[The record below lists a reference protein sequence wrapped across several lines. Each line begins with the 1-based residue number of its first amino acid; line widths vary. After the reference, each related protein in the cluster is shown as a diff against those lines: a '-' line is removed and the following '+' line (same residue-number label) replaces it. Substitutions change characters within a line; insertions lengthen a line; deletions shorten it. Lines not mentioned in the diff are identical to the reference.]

1 MRYLLII
8 FFVLLASCSSQ
19 KEANIDSIKI
29 NITKE
34 IISNFDQVKR
44 QITNHLQNK
53 NKYNKGEIFSTS
65 WVSVIKATKT
75 FDEELHIE
83 VKEHQPIASLDRG
96 RFITQEGKII
106 TPAGGNKSLKLLSII
121 GRDNEYL
128 ALLDRTF
135 LLQDILNLKGNSLTS
150 IEHRVSGFIEAVDNE
165 NVIYRFNKEDFR
177 VQLERLEELILF
189 ELNSGINDDIRY
201 IDLRYK
207 NAIALGNKNME
218 KSI

>member
-8 FFVLLASCSSQ
+8 FFALLASCSSQ
-19 KEANIDSIKI
+19 KEANIDSIDIKI
-29 NITKE
+29 SKE
-34 IISNFDQVKR
+34 IISNFDQVKL
-44 QITNHLQNK
+44 QIINHLKNK
-53 NKYNKGEIFSTS
+53 NKHNKSGIFSNS

-83 VKEHQPIASLDRG
+83 LKEHQPIASLDRG
-96 RFITQEGKII
+96 RYITQEGKII
-106 TPAGGNKSLKLLSII
+106 TPGGGNKPLKLVSII
-121 GRDNEYL
+121 GRDNEFL
-128 ALLDRTF
+128 TLLDSTF
-135 LLQDILNLKGNSLTS
+135 SLQNILNLKGNSLIS
-150 IEHRVSGFIEAVDNE
+150 IEHRGSGFIEAVDNE
-165 NVIYRFNKEDFR
+165 GVIYRFNKRDFR

-189 ELNSGINDDIRY
+189 ELNSGIDDDIRY

>member
-8 FFVLLASCSSQ
+8 FFALLASCSSQ
-19 KEANIDSIKI
+19 KEANIDSINIKI
-29 NITKE
+29 SKE
-34 IISNFDQVKR
+34 IISNFDQVKH

-53 NKYNKGEIFSTS
+53 NKYNKSEIFSNS

-106 TPAGGNKSLKLLSII
+106 TPAGGNKSLKLVSII

-128 ALLDRTF
+128 TLLDSTF
-135 LLQDILNLKGNSLTS
+135 LLQNILNLKGNSLIS
-150 IEHRVSGFIEAVDNE
+150 IEHRGSGFIEAVDDE
-165 NVIYRFNKEDFR
+165 SVMYRFNKEDFR

>member
-1 MRYLLII
+1 MRYLIII
-8 FFVLLASCSSQ
+8 FFALLASCSSQ
-19 KEANIDSIKI
+19 KEANIDSINIKI
-29 NITKE
+29 SKE
-34 IISNFDQVKR
+34 IISNFDQVKH

-53 NKYNKGEIFSTS
+53 NKYNKSEIFSNS

-106 TPAGGNKSLKLLSII
+106 TPAGGNKSLKLVSII

-128 ALLDRTF
+128 TLLDSTF
-135 LLQDILNLKGNSLTS
+135 LLQNILNLKGNSLIS
-150 IEHRVSGFIEAVDNE
+150 IEHRGSGFIEAVDNE
-165 NVIYRFNKEDFR
+165 SVMYRFNKEDFR

-189 ELNSGINDDIRY
+189 ELNSGIIDDIRY

>member
-8 FFVLLASCSSQ
+8 FFALLASCSGQ
-19 KEANIDSIKI
+19 KEANTDSIDIKI
-29 NITKE
+29 SKE
-34 IISNFDQVKR
+34 IISNFDQIKH
-44 QITNHLQNK
+44 QIISHLQNK
-53 NKYNKGEIFSTS
+53 NNKSEIFSNS

-83 VKEHQPIASLDRG
+83 VKEHQPIAFLDRG

-106 TPAGGNKSLKLLSII
+106 SPAGGNKSLKLVSII
-121 GRDNEYL
+121 GSDNEYL
-128 ALLDRTF
+128 SLLDSIF
-135 LLQDILNLKGNSLTS
+135 LLQNILNLKGNSLIS
-150 IEHRVSGFIEAVDNE
+150 IEHRGSGFIEAVDNE
-165 NVIYRFNKEDFR
+165 SVMYRFNKEDFR

>member
-1 MRYLLII
+1 MER
-8 FFVLLASCSSQ
+8 FVLAIRRLSEFKVTLNPEFNNFTAGWSSIVIELAPDLTF
-19 KEANIDSIKI
+19 E
-29 NITKE
+29 E
-34 IISNFDQVKR
+34 I
-44 QITNHLQNK
+44 
-53 NKYNKGEIFSTS
+53 
-65 WVSVIKATKT
+65 
-75 FDEELHIE
+75 HIE

-106 TPAGGNKSLKLLSII
+106 TPAGGDKSLKLVSII

-128 ALLDRTF
+128 TLLDSTF
-135 LLQDILNLKGNSLTS
+135 LLQNILNLKGNSLIS
-150 IEHRVSGFIEAVDNE
+150 VEHRGSGFIEAVDNE
-165 NVIYRFNKEDFR
+165 SVMYRFNEENFR

>member
-8 FFVLLASCSSQ
+8 FFALLASCSSQ
-19 KEANIDSIKI
+19 KEANIDSINI

-65 WVSVIKATKT
+65 WVSVIKATNT
-75 FDEELHIE
+75 FDEEIHIE

-106 TPAGGNKSLKLLSII
+106 TPAGGDKSLKLVTII

-128 ALLDRTF
+128 TLLDSTF
-135 LLQDILNLKGNSLTS
+135 LLQNILNLKGNSLIS
-150 IEHRVSGFIEAVDNE
+150 IEHRGSGFIEAVDNE
-165 NVIYRFNKEDFR
+165 SVMYRFNEEDFR

-189 ELNSGINDDIRY
+189 ELNSGIKDDIRY

>member
-8 FFVLLASCSSQ
+8 IFALLVSCSNQ
-19 KEANIDSIKI
+19 KEANIDLIDIKI
-29 NITKE
+29 SKE
-34 IISNFDQVKR
+34 IISNFDQVKL
-44 QITNHLQNK
+44 QITNHLKNK
-53 NKYNKGEIFSTS
+53 NKYKRSEIFSNS
-65 WVSVIKATKT
+65 WISVIKATKT

-83 VKEHQPIASLDRG
+83 IKEHQPIASLDRG

-106 TPAGGNKSLKLLSII
+106 TPAGGNKSLKLVSII
-121 GRDNEYL
+121 GKDNEYL
-128 ALLDRTF
+128 TLLDSTF
-135 LLQDILNLKGNSLTS
+135 SLQNILNLKGNALIA
-150 IEHRVSGFIEAVDNE
+150 IEHRGSGFIEAVDNE
-165 NVIYRFNKEDFR
+165 GLIYRFNKRDFR

-207 NAIALGNKNME
+207 NAIAIGNKNME

>member
-8 FFVLLASCSSQ
+8 FFAFLASCSSQ
-19 KEANIDSIKI
+19 KEANIDSINIKI
-29 NITKE
+29 SKE
-34 IISNFDQVKR
+34 IISNFDQVKL

-53 NKYNKGEIFSTS
+53 NKYNKSEIFSNS

-83 VKEHQPIASLDRG
+83 VKEHQPIASLGSG

-106 TPAGGNKSLKLLSII
+106 TPAGGDKSLKLVTII

-128 ALLDRTF
+128 TLLDSTF
-135 LLQDILNLKGNSLTS
+135 LLQNILNLKGNSLIS
-150 IEHRVSGFIEAVDNE
+150 IEHRGSGFIEAVDNE
-165 NVIYRFNKEDFR
+165 SVMYRFNKEDFR

>member
-8 FFVLLASCSSQ
+8 FFALLAGCSSQ
-19 KEANIDSIKI
+19 KEANIDSINIKI
-29 NITKE
+29 SKE
-34 IISNFDQVKR
+34 IISNFDQVKH

-53 NKYNKGEIFSTS
+53 NKYNKSEIFSNS

-106 TPAGGNKSLKLLSII
+106 TPAGGNKSLKLVSII

-128 ALLDRTF
+128 TLLDSTF
-135 LLQDILNLKGNSLTS
+135 LLQNILNLKGNSLIS
-150 IEHRVSGFIEAVDNE
+150 IEHRGSGFIEAVDNE
-165 NVIYRFNKEDFR
+165 SVMYRFNKEDFR

>member
-8 FFVLLASCSSQ
+8 IFALLAGCSSQ
-19 KEANIDSIKI
+19 KEANIDSINIKI
-29 NITKE
+29 SKE
-34 IISNFDQVKR
+34 IISNLDQVKH
-44 QITNHLQNK
+44 QIINHLQNK
-53 NKYNKGEIFSTS
+53 NKYNKSEIFSNS
-65 WVSVIKATKT
+65 WVSVIKATNT
-75 FDEELHIE
+75 FDEEIHIE

-128 ALLDRTF
+128 ALLDSTF
-135 LLQDILNLKGNSLTS
+135 LLQNILNLKGNSLIS
-150 IEHRVSGFIEAVDNE
+150 IEHRGSGFIEAVDNE
-165 NVIYRFNKEDFR
+165 SVTYRFNKEDFR

>member
-8 FFVLLASCSSQ
+8 FFALLASCSGQ
-19 KEANIDSIKI
+19 KEANTDSINIKI
-29 NITKE
+29 SKE
-34 IISNFDQVKR
+34 IISNFDQIEHQV
-44 QITNHLQNK
+44 ISHLQNK
-53 NKYNKGEIFSTS
+53 NNKSEIFSNS

-83 VKEHQPIASLDRG
+83 VKEHQPIAFLDRG

-106 TPAGGNKSLKLLSII
+106 SPAGGNKSLKLVSII
-121 GRDNEYL
+121 GSDNEYL
-128 ALLDRTF
+128 SLLDSIF
-135 LLQDILNLKGNSLTS
+135 LLQNILNLKGNSLIR
-150 IEHRVSGFIEAVDNE
+150 IEHRGSGFIEAIDNE
-165 NVIYRFNKEDFR
+165 SVMYRFNKEDFR

>member
-8 FFVLLASCSSQ
+8 FFALLASCSSQ
-19 KEANIDSIKI
+19 KEANIDSIDIKI
-29 NITKE
+29 SKE
-34 IISNFDQVKR
+34 IISNFDQVKH

-53 NKYNKGEIFSTS
+53 NKYNKSEIFSNS

-106 TPAGGNKSLKLLSII
+106 TPAGANKSLKLVSII

-128 ALLDRTF
+128 TLLDSTF
-135 LLQDILNLKGNSLTS
+135 LLQNILNLKGNSLIS
-150 IEHRVSGFIEAVDNE
+150 IEHRGSGFIEAVDDE
-165 NVIYRFNKEDFR
+165 SVMYRFNKEDFR

>member
-8 FFVLLASCSSQ
+8 LVVLLSSCSGQ
-19 KEANIDSIKI
+19 KEADTGSINIK
-29 NITKE
+29 ITKE
-34 IISNFDQVKR
+34 RISSLEQIKH
-44 QITNHLQNK
+44 QITNHLQSKEN
-53 NKYNKGEIFSTS
+53 YNKSDIFSNY

-83 VKEHQPIASLDRG
+83 VKEHQPIASLDKG

-106 TPAGGNKSLKLLSII
+106 SPAEGNTSLKLVSVI

-128 ALLDRTF
+128 TLLDSSF
-135 LLQDILNLKGNSLTS
+135 LLQNILNLKGNSLIS
-150 IEHRVSGFIEAVDNE
+150 IEHRGSDFIEAVDNE
-165 NVIYRFNKEDFR
+165 GVMYRFNKRDFR

-189 ELNSGINDDIRY
+189 ELNSGIKDDIRY

>member
-8 FFVLLASCSSQ
+8 FFALLASCSSQ
-19 KEANIDSIKI
+19 KEANIDSIDIKI
-29 NITKE
+29 SKE
-34 IISNFDQVKR
+34 IISNFDQVKL

-53 NKYNKGEIFSTS
+53 NKYNESDIFSNS
-65 WVSVIKATKT
+65 WISVIKATKT
-75 FDEELHIE
+75 FDELHIE
-83 VKEHQPIASLDRG
+83 LKEHQPIASLDKG
-96 RFITQEGKII
+96 MFITQEGKII
-106 TPAGGNKSLKLLSII
+106 TPAGGNKSLKLVRII

-128 ALLDRTF
+128 TLLDSTF
-135 LLQDILNLKGNSLTS
+135 LLQNILNLKGSSLIS
-150 IEHRVSGFIEAVDNE
+150 IEHRGSGFIEAVDDE
-165 NVIYRFNKEDFR
+165 SVMYRFNKKDFR

-207 NAIALGNKNME
+207 NAIAIGNKNME

>member
-8 FFVLLASCSSQ
+8 FFALLAGCSGQ
-19 KEANIDSIKI
+19 KETKIDSINVKI
-29 NITKE
+29 SKE
-34 IISNFDQVKR
+34 IISNFDQVKH

-53 NKYNKGEIFSTS
+53 NKYNKSEIFSNS

-106 TPAGGNKSLKLLSII
+106 TPAEGNKFLKLVSMI

-128 ALLDRTF
+128 TLLDSTF
-135 LLQDILNLKGNSLTS
+135 LLQNILNLKGNSLIS
-150 IEHRVSGFIEAVDNE
+150 IEHRGSGFIEAVDNE
-165 NVIYRFNKEDFR
+165 NVMYRFNEEDFR

-189 ELNSGINDDIRY
+189 ELNSGIKDDIRY

-207 NAIALGNKNME
+207 NAIALGKKNME

>member
-8 FFVLLASCSSQ
+8 FFALLASCSGQ
-19 KEANIDSIKI
+19 KEANTDSINIKI
-29 NITKE
+29 SKE
-34 IISNFDQVKR
+34 IISNFDQIEHQV
-44 QITNHLQNK
+44 ISHLQNK
-53 NKYNKGEIFSTS
+53 NNKSDIFSNS

-83 VKEHQPIASLDRG
+83 VKEHQPIAFLDRG

-106 TPAGGNKSLKLLSII
+106 SPAGGNKSLKLVSII
-121 GRDNEYL
+121 GSDNEYL
-128 ALLDRTF
+128 SLLDSIF
-135 LLQDILNLKGNSLTS
+135 LLQNILNLKGNSLIR
-150 IEHRVSGFIEAVDNE
+150 IEHRGSGFIEAIDNE
-165 NVIYRFNKEDFR
+165 SVMYRFNKEDFR
-177 VQLERLEELILF
+177 VQLERLEKLILF

>member
-8 FFVLLASCSSQ
+8 FFALLTSCSSQ
-19 KEANIDSIKI
+19 KEANIDSIYI
-29 NITKE
+29 EISKE
-34 IISNFDQVKR
+34 IISNFDQVKL

-53 NKYNKGEIFSTS
+53 NKDNKSEIFSNS

-83 VKEHQPIASLDRG
+83 LKEHQPIASLDRG
-96 RFITQEGKII
+96 RFVTQEGKII
-106 TPAGGNKSLKLLSII
+106 TPIGGNKSLKLVSII
-121 GRDNEYL
+121 GKDNEYL
-128 ALLDRTF
+128 TLLESIF
-135 LLQDILNLKGNSLTS
+135 SLQNILNLKGNSLIS
-150 IEHRVSGFIEAVDNE
+150 IEHRGSDFIEAVDNE
-165 NVIYRFNKEDFR
+165 SVMYRFNKKDFR

>member
-8 FFVLLASCSSQ
+8 FFALLASCSGQ
-19 KEANIDSIKI
+19 KEANTDSIDIKI
-29 NITKE
+29 SKE
-34 IISNFDQVKR
+34 IISNFDQIEH
-44 QITNHLQNK
+44 QIISHLQNK
-53 NKYNKGEIFSTS
+53 NNKSEIFSNS

-83 VKEHQPIASLDRG
+83 VKEHQPIAFLDRG

-106 TPAGGNKSLKLLSII
+106 SPAGGNKSLKLVSII
-121 GRDNEYL
+121 GSDNEYL
-128 ALLDRTF
+128 SLLDSIF
-135 LLQDILNLKGNSLTS
+135 LLQNILNLKGNSLIR
-150 IEHRVSGFIEAVDNE
+150 IEHRGSGFIEAVDNQS
-165 NVIYRFNKEDFR
+165 VMYRFNKEDFR

>member
-8 FFVLLASCSSQ
+8 IFSLLAGCSSQ
-19 KEANIDSIKI
+19 KEANIDSIDIKI
-29 NITKE
+29 SKE
-34 IISNFDQVKR
+34 IISNFDQVKH

-53 NKYNKGEIFSTS
+53 NKYNKSEIFSNS

-106 TPAGGNKSLKLLSII
+106 TPAGANKSLKLVSII

-128 ALLDRTF
+128 TLLDSTF
-135 LLQDILNLKGNSLTS
+135 LLQNILNLKGNSLIS
-150 IEHRVSGFIEAVDNE
+150 IEHRGSGFIEAVDNE
-165 NVIYRFNKEDFR
+165 SVMYRFNKEDFR

>member
-1 MRYLLII
+1 MRYLIIII
-8 FFVLLASCSSQ
+8 FALLSGCSSQ
-19 KEANIDSIKI
+19 KEANIDSINIKI
-29 NITKE
+29 SKE
-34 IISNFDQVKR
+34 IISNFDQVKN

-53 NKYNKGEIFSTS
+53 NKYNKSEIFSNS
-65 WVSVIKATKT
+65 WVSVIKATNT
-75 FDEELHIE
+75 FDEEIHIE

-106 TPAGGNKSLKLLSII
+106 TPAGGDKSLKLVTII

-128 ALLDRTF
+128 TLLDSTF
-135 LLQDILNLKGNSLTS
+135 LLQNILNLKGNSLIS
-150 IEHRVSGFIEAVDNE
+150 IEHRGSGFIEAVDNE
-165 NVIYRFNKEDFR
+165 SVMYRFNEEDFR

-189 ELNSGINDDIRY
+189 ELNSGIIDDIRY

>member
-8 FFVLLASCSSQ
+8 FFALLASCSSQ
-19 KEANIDSIKI
+19 KEANIDSINIKI
-29 NITKE
+29 SKE
-34 IISNFDQVKR
+34 IISNFDQVKH

-53 NKYNKGEIFSTS
+53 NKYNKSEIFSNS

-106 TPAGGNKSLKLLSII
+106 TPAGGDKPLKLVSII

-128 ALLDRTF
+128 TLLDSTF
-135 LLQDILNLKGNSLTS
+135 LLQNILNLKGNSLIS
-150 IEHRVSGFIEAVDNE
+150 IEHRGSGFIEAVDNE
-165 NVIYRFNKEDFR
+165 SVMYRFNKEDFR

-189 ELNSGINDDIRY
+189 ELNSGIDDDIRY

>member
-8 FFVLLASCSSQ
+8 IFALLAGCSSQ
-19 KEANIDSIKI
+19 KEANIDSI
-29 NITKE
+29 NIKVSKE
-34 IISNFDQVKR
+34 IISNFDQVKH

-53 NKYNKGEIFSTS
+53 NKYNKSEIFSNS
-65 WVSVIKATKT
+65 WVSVIKATNT
-75 FDEELHIE
+75 FDEEIHIE

-106 TPAGGNKSLKLLSII
+106 TPAGGDKSLKLVTII

-128 ALLDRTF
+128 TLLDSTF
-135 LLQDILNLKGNSLTS
+135 LLQNILNLKGNSLIS
-150 IEHRVSGFIEAVDNE
+150 IEHRGSGFIEAVDNE
-165 NVIYRFNKEDFR
+165 SVMYRFNKEDFR

>member
-8 FFVLLASCSSQ
+8 IVALLASCSGQ
-19 KEANIDSIKI
+19 KEANIDSINIKI
-29 NITKE
+29 SKE
-34 IISNFDQVKR
+34 IISNFDQVKH

-53 NKYNKGEIFSTS
+53 NKYNKSEIFSNS

-106 TPAGGNKSLKLLSII
+106 TPAGGNKSLKLVSII

-128 ALLDRTF
+128 TLLDSTF
-135 LLQDILNLKGNSLTS
+135 LLQNILNLKGNSLIS
-150 IEHRVSGFIEAVDNE
+150 IEHRGSGFIEAVDNE
-165 NVIYRFNKEDFR
+165 SVMYRFNKEDFR

>member
-8 FFVLLASCSSQ
+8 FFALLASCSSQ
-19 KEANIDSIKI
+19 KEANTDSIDIKI
-29 NITKE
+29 SKE
-34 IISNFDQVKR
+34 IISNFDQVKV

-53 NKYNKGEIFSTS
+53 NKYNTSEIFSNS
-65 WVSVIKATKT
+65 WISVIKATKT

-83 VKEHQPIASLDRG
+83 LKEHQPIASLDRG

-106 TPAGGNKSLKLLSII
+106 TPAGGNKSLKLVSII
-121 GRDNEYL
+121 GRDDEYL
-128 ALLDRTF
+128 TLLDSIF
-135 LLQDILNLKGNSLTS
+135 LLQNILNLKGNSLIS
-150 IEHRVSGFIEAVDNE
+150 IEHRGSGFIEAVDNE
-165 NVIYRFNKEDFR
+165 GLIYRFNKRDFR

-189 ELNSGINDDIRY
+189 ELNSGIGDDIRY

>member
-8 FFVLLASCSSQ
+8 FFALLTSCSSQ
-19 KEANIDSIKI
+19 KEANIDSIYI
-29 NITKE
+29 EISKE
-34 IISNFDQVKR
+34 IISNFDQVKL

-53 NKYNKGEIFSTS
+53 NKDNKSEIFSNS

-83 VKEHQPIASLDRG
+83 LKEHQPIASLDRG
-96 RFITQEGKII
+96 RFVTQEGKII
-106 TPAGGNKSLKLLSII
+106 TPIGGNKSLKLVSII
-121 GRDNEYL
+121 GKDNEYL
-128 ALLDRTF
+128 TLLESIF
-135 LLQDILNLKGNSLTS
+135 SLQNILNIKGNSLIS
-150 IEHRVSGFIEAVDNE
+150 IEHRGSDFIEAVDNE
-165 NVIYRFNKEDFR
+165 SVMYRFNKKDFR
-177 VQLERLEELILF
+177 VQLGRLEELILF

>member
-1 MRYLLII
+1 MKYLLII
-8 FFVLLASCSSQ
+8 FFALLAGCSVQ
-19 KEANIDSIKI
+19 QEANIDSINIKI
-29 NITKE
+29 SKE
-34 IISNFDQVKR
+34 IISNFDQVKN

-53 NKYNKGEIFSTS
+53 NKYNKSEIFSNS
-65 WVSVIKATKT
+65 WVSVIKATNT
-75 FDEELHIE
+75 FDEEIHIE

-106 TPAGGNKSLKLLSII
+106 TPAGGNKSLKLVSII

-128 ALLDRTF
+128 TLLDSTF
-135 LLQDILNLKGNSLTS
+135 LLQNILNLKGNSLIS
-150 IEHRVSGFIEAVDNE
+150 IEHRGSGFIEAVDNE
-165 NVIYRFNKEDFR
+165 SVMYRFNKEDFR

>member
-8 FFVLLASCSSQ
+8 FFALLAGCSSQ
-19 KEANIDSIKI
+19 KEANIDSINIKI
-29 NITKE
+29 SKE
-34 IISNFDQVKR
+34 IISNFDQIKH

-53 NKYNKGEIFSTS
+53 NKYNKSEIFSNS
-65 WVSVIKATKT
+65 WVSVIKATNT
-75 FDEELHIE
+75 FDEEIHIE

-106 TPAGGNKSLKLLSII
+106 TPAGGDKSLKLVTII
-121 GRDNEYL
+121 GRDNQYL
-128 ALLDRTF
+128 TLLDSTF
-135 LLQDILNLKGNSLTS
+135 LLQNILNFKGNSLIS
-150 IEHRVSGFIEAVDNE
+150 IEHRGSGFIEAVDDE
-165 NVIYRFNKEDFR
+165 SVMYRFNKEDFR

>member
-8 FFVLLASCSSQ
+8 FFALLASCSSQ
-19 KEANIDSIKI
+19 KEANIDSINIKI
-29 NITKE
+29 SKE
-34 IISNFDQVKR
+34 IISNFDQVKH

-53 NKYNKGEIFSTS
+53 NKYNKSEIFSNS

-106 TPAGGNKSLKLLSII
+106 TPAGGNKSLKLVSII

-128 ALLDRTF
+128 TLLDSTF
-135 LLQDILNLKGNSLTS
+135 LLQNILNLKGNSLIS
-150 IEHRVSGFIEAVDNE
+150 IEHRGSGFIEAVDNE
-165 NVIYRFNKEDFR
+165 SVMYRFNKEDFR

>member
-8 FFVLLASCSSQ
+8 FFALLASCSGQ
-19 KEANIDSIKI
+19 KEANTDSINIKI
-29 NITKE
+29 SKE
-34 IISNFDQVKR
+34 IISNFDQIEHQV
-44 QITNHLQNK
+44 ISHLQNK
-53 NKYNKGEIFSTS
+53 NNKSEIFSNS
-65 WVSVIKATKT
+65 WISVIKATKT

-83 VKEHQPIASLDRG
+83 VKEHQPIAFLDRG

-106 TPAGGNKSLKLLSII
+106 SPAGGNKSLKLVSII
-121 GRDNEYL
+121 GSDNEYL
-128 ALLDRTF
+128 SLLDSIF
-135 LLQDILNLKGNSLTS
+135 LLQNILNLKGNSLIR
-150 IEHRVSGFIEAVDNE
+150 IEHRGSGFIEAVDNE
-165 NVIYRFNKEDFR
+165 SVMYRFNKEDFR

>member
-8 FFVLLASCSSQ
+8 FVTLLASCSGQ
-19 KEANIDSIKI
+19 KEANIDSINIKI
-29 NITKE
+29 SKE
-34 IISNFDQVKR
+34 IISNFDQVKH

-53 NKYNKGEIFSTS
+53 NKYNKSEIFSNS

-106 TPAGGNKSLKLLSII
+106 TPAGGNKSLKLVSII

-128 ALLDRTF
+128 TLLDSTF
-135 LLQDILNLKGNSLTS
+135 LLQNILNLKGNSLIS
-150 IEHRVSGFIEAVDNE
+150 IEHRGSGFIEAVDNE
-165 NVIYRFNKEDFR
+165 SVMYRFNKEDFR

-189 ELNSGINDDIRY
+189 ELNSGIIDDIRY

>member
-8 FFVLLASCSSQ
+8 FVALLSSCSGQ
-19 KEANIDSIKI
+19 KEANIDSINIKI
-29 NITKE
+29 SKE
-34 IISNFDQVKR
+34 IISNFDQVKH

-53 NKYNKGEIFSTS
+53 NKYNKSEIFSNS

-106 TPAGGNKSLKLLSII
+106 TPAGGNKSLKLVSII

-128 ALLDRTF
+128 TLLDSTF
-135 LLQDILNLKGNSLTS
+135 LLQNILNLKGNSLIS
-150 IEHRVSGFIEAVDNE
+150 IEHRGSGFIEAVDNE
-165 NVIYRFNKEDFR
+165 SVMYRFNKEDFR

>member
-1 MRYLLII
+1 MKYLLVT
-8 FFVLLASCSSQ
+8 FVVLLTSCSGQ
-19 KEANIDSIKI
+19 KEANIDSI
-29 NITKE
+29 NIETTKE
-34 IISNFDQVKR
+34 IISNFDQIKLK
-44 QITNHLQNK
+44 ITSHFQNK
-53 NKYNKGEIFSTS
+53 NKYDKSEIFSNS
-65 WVSVIKATKT
+65 WISVIKATKK

-83 VKEHQPIASLDRG
+83 IKEHQPIASLGSG

-106 TPAGGNKSLKLLSII
+106 TPAGGNKSLKLVSII

-128 ALLDRTF
+128 TLLDSTF
-135 LLQDILNLKGNSLTS
+135 LLQNILNLKGNSLIS
-150 IEHRVSGFIEAVDNE
+150 IEHRGSGFIEAVDNE
-165 NVIYRFNKEDFR
+165 SVTYRFNKEDFR

-189 ELNSGINDDIRY
+189 ELNSGIIDDIRY

>member
-8 FFVLLASCSSQ
+8 FFALLASCSSQ
-19 KEANIDSIKI
+19 KEVNIDSINIKI
-29 NITKE
+29 SKE
-34 IISNFDQVKR
+34 IISNFDQVKH

-53 NKYNKGEIFSTS
+53 NQYNKSEIFSNS

-106 TPAGGNKSLKLLSII
+106 TPAGGNKSLKLISII

-128 ALLDRTF
+128 TLLDGTF
-135 LLQDILNLKGNSLTS
+135 LLQNILNLKGNSLIS
-150 IEHRVSGFIEAVDNE
+150 IEHRGSDFIEAVDNE
-165 NVIYRFNKEDFR
+165 SVMYRFNKEDFR

>member
-8 FFVLLASCSSQ
+8 FFALLVSCSSQ
-19 KEANIDSIKI
+19 KEANIDSIDIKI
-29 NITKE
+29 SKE
-34 IISNFDQVKR
+34 IISNFDQVKH

-53 NKYNKGEIFSTS
+53 NKYNKSEIFSNS

-96 RFITQEGKII
+96 RFLTQEGKII
-106 TPAGGNKSLKLLSII
+106 TPAGGNKSLKLVSII

-128 ALLDRTF
+128 TLLDSTL
-135 LLQDILNLKGNSLTS
+135 LLQNILNLKGNSLIS
-150 IEHRVSGFIEAVDNE
+150 IEHRGSGFIEAVDNE
-165 NVIYRFNKEDFR
+165 SVMYRFNKEDFR

>member
-8 FFVLLASCSSQ
+8 FFALLASCSSQ
-19 KEANIDSIKI
+19 KEANIDSINI
-29 NITKE
+29 NISKE

-44 QITNHLQNK
+44 QVTNHLQNK
-53 NKYNKGEIFSTS
+53 NKYNKSEIFSTS
-65 WVSVIKATKT
+65 WISVIKATKT
-75 FDEELHIE
+75 FDDALHIE

-96 RFITQEGKII
+96 RFITQGGKII

-135 LLQDILNLKGNSLTS
+135 LLQDILNLKGNSLIS
-150 IEHRVSGFIEAVDNE
+150 IEHRGSGFIEAVDNE
-165 NVIYRFNKEDFR
+165 SVMSRFNKEDFR
-177 VQLERLEELILF
+177 VQLERLEDLILF
-189 ELNSGINDDIRY
+189 ELNSGIDDHIRY

-207 NAIALGNKNME
+207 NAIAIGNKNME
-218 KSI
+218 ESI

>member
-8 FFVLLASCSSQ
+8 FVALLASCSSQ
-19 KEANIDSIKI
+19 KEANIDSINIKI
-29 NITKE
+29 SKE
-34 IISNFDQVKR
+34 IISNFDQVKH

-53 NKYNKGEIFSTS
+53 NKYNKSEIFSNS

-106 TPAGGNKSLKLLSII
+106 TPAGANKSLKLVSII

-128 ALLDRTF
+128 TLLDSTF
-135 LLQDILNLKGNSLTS
+135 LLQNILNLKGNSLIS
-150 IEHRVSGFIEAVDNE
+150 IEHRGSGFIEAVDNE
-165 NVIYRFNKEDFR
+165 SVMYRFNKEDFR